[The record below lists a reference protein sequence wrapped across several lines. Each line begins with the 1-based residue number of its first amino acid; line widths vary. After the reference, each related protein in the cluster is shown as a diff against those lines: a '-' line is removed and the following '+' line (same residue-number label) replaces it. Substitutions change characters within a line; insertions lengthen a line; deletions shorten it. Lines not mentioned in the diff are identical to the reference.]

1 MSLYFSDEGQHRAA
15 HVINYTRLTNTTR
28 RSITNSS
35 SNNNYLPQLKK
46 DLIDVITK
54 YVAIDENSVNVNL
67 EQSATNDIL
76 EINIGLNDGN
86 NRRILD
92 A

>member
-1 MSLYFSDEGQHRAA
+1 MKKILNFFRKDPSASVAME
-15 HVINYTRLTNTTR
+15 RLQIIV
-28 RSITNSS
+28 SHKKNSS

>member
-1 MSLYFSDEGQHRAA
+1 MKKILNFFRKDPSASVAME
-15 HVINYTRLTNTTR
+15 RLQIIV
-28 RSITNSS
+28 SHKKNSS

-76 EINIGLNDGN
+76 EINIGLNDEKS
-86 NRRILD
+86 RRILD

>member
-1 MSLYFSDEGQHRAA
+1 MKKILNFFRKDPSASVAME
-15 HVINYTRLTNTTR
+15 RLQIIV
-28 RSITNSS
+28 SHKKNSS

-76 EINIGLNDGN
+76 EINIGLNDEKSG
-86 NRRILD
+86 RILG